1 VRPIIIVGV
10 GRSGSTVFH
19 HVMSGHAGVA
29 WLSQLSDRYP
39 GRPFLGRS
47 LMRLINLPVLGPA
60 IANQMDPGE
69 CYGFWDTFY
78 PGFSTP
84 CRDLHAGD
92 VTNSARTRIPAA
104 LEQLTTTSRSRLLL
118 KITGWPRIGY
128 LNEIFPD
135 ALFIHVLRDGRP
147 VAASFMNVP
156 WWWGWRGPENWR
168 WGKLSAEH
176 QAEWDRQDRS
186 FVALA
191 GIQWKILMQSMEMVK
206 PLIPSERFMEV
217 RYEDVCAEPARF
229 FRQAVE
235 FAGLEWT
242 PQFERHVSSQRL
254 RSENEKWRKDL
265 TPAQQGILES
275 VLAPALQQYGY
286 R

>member
-19 HVMSGHAGVA
+19 HVMSGHSAVA
-29 WLSQLSDRYP
+29 WLSRLSDSYP
-39 GRPFLGRS
+39 GYPVLGRS
-47 LMRLINLPVLGPA
+47 LMRVINLPAIGPA
-60 IANQMDPGE
+60 IANRMDPGE

-84 CRDLHAGD
+84 CRDLMAGD
-92 VTNSARTRIPAA
+92 VTNSLKARIPAA
-104 LEQLTTTSRSRLLL
+104 LDQLVTRSRSRVLL
-118 KITGWPRIGY
+118 KITGWPRIRF

-156 WWWGWRGPENWR
+156 WWWGWRGPHNWR
-168 WGKLSAEH
+168 WGMLSDEH
-176 QAEWDRQDRS
+176 QAEWEHHDQS

-191 GIQWKILMQSMEMVK
+191 GIQWKILMRSMEVAQSIL
-206 PLIPSERFMEV
+206 PAERFMEV
-217 RYEDVCAEPARF
+217 RYEDVCAEPVQF
-229 FRQAVE
+229 FKRAVE
-235 FAGLEWT
+235 FSGLDWS
-242 PQFERHVSSQRL
+242 PRFERHIRGQHL
-254 RSENEKWRKDL
+254 RSENDKWRKDL
-265 TPAQQGILES
+265 TPGQQQILES
-275 VLAPALQQYGY
+275 VLREPLQRYGY